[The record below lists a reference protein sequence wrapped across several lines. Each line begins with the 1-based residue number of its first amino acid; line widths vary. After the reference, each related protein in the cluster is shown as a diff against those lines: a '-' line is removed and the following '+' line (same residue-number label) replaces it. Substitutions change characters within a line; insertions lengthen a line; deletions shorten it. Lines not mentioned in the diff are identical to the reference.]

1 MASFLIVVF
10 PISLLVLVKLGN
22 NFPEMKSYKISVII
36 SFVLL
41 SLFII
46 SAYIKSFKCSTII
59 KYIPYNIAFLLMN
72 CVFIYTQLINPII
85 NLVKTEIQ
93 VHGLEVNKKSLI
105 KILNSNL
112 LYDEFLD
119 YCNSKC
125 CGEYAI
131 FHCDYMIFRRIYNPI
146 SSKIIEN
153 SQLIYDSNDFTN
165 STFSMSCISVL
176 TTNTQITTNFEP
188 ETGEYSINMQNI
200 ENEKLEEK
208 KRKMSTAT
216 GDNKSSVL
224 KSVITE
230 TLSNIK
236 GVDPQEIGPDIQK
249 AYENVYKI
257 INEMNSKYFEKE
269 STLELNIPERII
281 KKIKKNL
288 SNFNENY
295 DKMKLK
301 QSYNHEMLNC
311 ERIFDEA
318 HRECI
323 ETLYHNVLSTFIS
336 KKKNNNAITEL
347 KESKEAIDG
356 GGENNI
362 YIRFR

>member
-1 MASFLIVVF
+1 
-10 PISLLVLVKLGN
+10 
-22 NFPEMKSYKISVII
+22 
-36 SFVLL
+36 
-41 SLFII
+41 
-46 SAYIKSFKCSTII
+46 
-59 KYIPYNIAFLLMN
+59 
-72 CVFIYTQLINPII
+72 
-85 NLVKTEIQ
+85 
-93 VHGLEVNKKSLI
+93 
-105 KILNSNL
+105 
-112 LYDEFLD
+112 
-119 YCNSKC
+119 
-125 CGEYAI
+125 
-131 FHCDYMIFRRIYNPI
+131 MIFRRIYNPI

-356 GGENNI
+356 GGESISIKRNI
-362 YIRFR
+362 I